1 MIKASYKDIILYYKG
16 QLHFDN
22 INELIHALKD
32 KMRVRS
38 VSYVVY
44 KKILML
50 MIETLE
56 NIIRYRENFDGNSHI
71 ILNYPPEFQIYIS
84 SNSYIIESANAVLKK
99 DVSLLQEK
107 LEVINDLDKNSIR
120 ELYKATITDGKF
132 SEKGGAGL
140 GIIEMAKISDEKLI
154 YSFTEID
161 EDFSYFIL
169 KLVVN
174 EANSQIKTSKE

>member
-22 INELIHALKD
+22 INELIHSLKE
-32 KMRVRS
+32 KMKFRS

-56 NIIRYRENFDGNSHI
+56 NIIRYRDNFDSTSSI
-71 ILNYPPEFQIYIS
+71 ILSYQPEFQIYVD
-84 SNSYIIESANAVLKK
+84 SNSYIIESSNALLKK
-99 DVSLLQEK
+99 DIPLLQERLK
-107 LEVINDLDKNSIR
+107 MLNNLDKNSIR
-120 ELYKATITDGKF
+120 ELYKSTITDGKF

-140 GIIEMAKISDEKLI
+140 GIIEMAKISDEKLMF
-154 YSFTEID
+154 SFSDID
-161 EDFSYFIL
+161 ENFSYFLL

-174 EANSQIKTSKE
+174 ETNSPFKTSKA

>member
-1 MIKASYKDIILYYKG
+1 MTKSSHKDLILYYKG
-16 QLHFDN
+16 QLNFDN
-22 INELIHALKD
+22 INELIHTFKE
-32 KMRVRS
+32 KIGVRN

-71 ILNYPPEFQIYIS
+71 IKNYPPEFQIYFN
-84 SNSYIIESANAVLKK
+84 SNTITIESSNAVLKK
-99 DVSLLQEK
+99 DIPFLQEK
-107 LEVINDLDKNSIR
+107 INVINNLDKNSIR

-132 SEKGGAGL
+132 SDKGGAGL

-154 YSFTEID
+154 YSFSSID
-161 EDFSYFIL
+161 ENFSYFLL

-174 EANSQIKTSKE
+174 ETNGPIKASIG